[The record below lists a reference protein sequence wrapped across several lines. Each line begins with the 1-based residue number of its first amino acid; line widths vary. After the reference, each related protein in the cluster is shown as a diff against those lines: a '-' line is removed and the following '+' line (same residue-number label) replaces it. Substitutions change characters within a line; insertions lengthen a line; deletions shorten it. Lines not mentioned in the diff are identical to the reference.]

1 MMKTN
6 SITRKF
12 GKMLCL
18 DVTFADRIESL
29 KITGDFFLHPE
40 ETLDQIVTELTGVA
54 VPIQKDV
61 LIRKTRYI
69 LESNEAEIIGITVD
83 DIINLLEE
91 VTQ

>member
-1 MMKTN
+1 MKTN

-12 GKMLCL
+12 GKMLRL
-18 DVTFADRIESL
+18 DVTFGDHIESL

-40 ETLDQIVTELTGVA
+40 ETLDYIVSELTGVA
-54 VPIQKDV
+54 VPIQKEV

-69 LESNEAEIIGITVD
+69 LDSNEAEMIGITVE

-91 VTQ
+91 ATR

>member
-1 MMKTN
+1 
-6 SITRKF
+6 
-12 GKMLCL
+12 MLRL
-18 DVTFADRIESL
+18 DVTYTDRIESL

-40 ETLDQIVTELTGVA
+40 ETLDQIVSELTGVD

-69 LESNEAEIIGITVD
+69 LNSNEAEMIGITVE
-83 DIINLLEE
+83 DIINTLEE

>member
-1 MMKTN
+1 MKTN

-12 GKMLCL
+12 GKMLRL
-18 DVTFADRIESL
+18 DVTFTDRIDSL

-40 ETLDQIVTELTGVA
+40 ETLDQIVSELTGVA
-54 VPIQKDV
+54 VPIQKEL

-69 LESNEAEIIGITVD
+69 LDSNEAEMIGISVE

-91 VTQ
+91 ATQ